1 MRKKTGIKQERKR
14 GEKRR
19 GIKKSNKKRRKDNK
33 ILNKKVKNGHGFFFD
48 KSQ

>member
-19 GIKKSNKKRRKDNK
+19 GIKNQIKKGEKTIK
-33 ILNKKVKNGHGFFFD
+33 Y
-48 KSQ
+48 